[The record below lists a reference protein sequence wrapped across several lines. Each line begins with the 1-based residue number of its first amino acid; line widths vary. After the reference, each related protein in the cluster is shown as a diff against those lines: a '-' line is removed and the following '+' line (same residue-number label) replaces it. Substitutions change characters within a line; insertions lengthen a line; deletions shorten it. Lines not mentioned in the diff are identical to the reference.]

1 MSNQRT
7 KKLVVAMSTSCL
19 DYYARPHN
27 VRILPLNIHIGK
39 DTFID
44 GQTITAGEFEDWLLD
59 NVGVP
64 VKTSPPVPTFMN
76 RFFMQLIDEGYQE
89 ILFITMSSQLSKTY
103 HYVQEILP
111 TFANKLKIHVFD
123 TRTGTFAEGYMALEA
138 DRCLRSGMTIEQTIA
153 HLHTLRRNNVVMFG
167 VHDLSYLINNNRLS
181 AAAGFVAN
189 MLNIKPIIQ
198 VSQTGEA
205 VVGERIMLWNRT
217 MSGLAKNMED
227 YLSRG
232 RNHKPYLLY
241 TGRKHEIFNEFEKI
255 VAERTG
261 LRNLPAYPITPVV
274 SAHTGPNCVGFG
286 MFWE

>member
-1 MSNQRT
+1 
-7 KKLVVAMSTSCL
+7 
-19 DYYARPHN
+19 
-27 VRILPLNIHIGK
+27 
-39 DTFID
+39 
-44 GQTITAGEFEDWLLD
+44 
-59 NVGVP
+59 
-64 VKTSPPVPTFMN
+64 
-76 RFFMQLIDEGYQE
+76 
-89 ILFITMSSQLSKTY
+89 
-103 HYVQEILP
+103 
-111 TFANKLKIHVFD
+111 
-123 TRTGTFAEGYMALEA
+123 MALEA